1 MKVSNN
7 NPGGW
12 MTGVLTLVM
21 LIITLMAVAILGSL
35 VGLSHKAKS
44 KFWGS
49 VHAGCCF
56 NSLDGAL

>member
-1 MKVSNN
+1 
-7 NPGGW
+7 